1 MDVRTLTV
9 LIVED
14 QEFQRRALVKML
26 KDLGVQEVYAAEDG
40 RAALALLENLDKPVD
55 IVVSDLAMP
64 RMDGAEFIRQLAL
77 AGKSPSLVIAS
88 ALEPELLASVE
99 AMAVSHGFEVLDT
112 IEKPIT
118 PYKMQRV
125 IDRYRLKAPPAAS

>member
-14 QEFQRRALVKML
+14 QEFQRRGLVKML
-26 KDLGVQEVYAAEDG
+26 KDLGVQEVHAAEDG
-40 RAALALLENLDKPVD
+40 RAALALLESLDKPVD
-55 IVVSDLAMP
+55 IVISDLAMP

-77 AGKSPSLVIAS
+77 TGRRPSLVIAS

-99 AMAVSHGFEVLDT
+99 ATAVSHGLEVLDT
-112 IEKPIT
+112 IAKPIT

-125 IDRYRLKAPPAAS
+125 IDRYRLKAPPAAP